1 MEAGFM
7 LRSIGKLMVG
17 TKNNQQRDSK
27 SFKMFKAENDEG
39 SFIVS
44 SFFVQ
49 SQATQTK
56 LSKAIHASANIRI

>member
-1 MEAGFM
+1 
-7 LRSIGKLMVG
+7 MVLKI
-17 TKNNQQRDSK
+17 TNNAIRKVSK
-27 SFKMFKAENDEG
+27 TFKAENDEG

-49 SQATQTK
+49 PQATQTK